1 MTQVSAEQVSLANQE
16 DSPLEYEH
24 FTMPEFLARTAAQQ
38 PGKTALA
45 FMGNRIDYRS
55 FDETVN
61 RTANALLA
69 MGVAPGDRVAV
80 LLPNIPQV
88 ALAAYGIWRI
98 GAVTVMCNPLYTDRE
113 LEHQLNDSGA
123 GVLICL
129 DLLAPRMIAL
139 KPRTGI
145 RRIVVA
151 HIRDYLPFF
160 TRLLFP
166 IVARDKHR
174 HIPAT
179 EDVEEWTAWL
189 DRYPPTPPGNGPTPE
204 HIASLQYTGGTT
216 GVSKGVVLTHE
227 NLSKNSQQARALFQ
241 GQDLGETVLGSLPI
255 FHAFGAFVMNLCVM
269 SGYTLVLI
277 PRPEPET
284 LMKAIA
290 GNAVSIFPAVPTM
303 FVGMLNHPKR
313 AKFDLSSLKL
323 CVSGAAPCPVEVI
336 QQFEAATGAQIVEGF
351 GISEASPVTHI
362 NPIGGINKPG
372 SIGLPMPDT
381 ECKVVQEENGVEAEV
396 PPGQPGELCIKGPQV
411 SSHGYYNMPE
421 ETRETFRDGWLF
433 TGDMARIDED
443 GYVYIV
449 DRKKDMILA
458 GGYNIY
464 PREIDEVLF
473 EHPDIKEA
481 CAKGIA
487 DDYRGETVQA
497 YVVPMPGAEL
507 TEEDVMAWCREK
519 LAAYKVPKSV
529 VFMDDLPKSAVGKI
543 LRKDL
548 PA

>member
-1 MTQVSAEQVSLANQE
+1 MTGVSAEQVSSTIQGGSL
-16 DSPLEYEH
+16 LEYENL
-24 FTMPEFLARTAAQQ
+24 TMPAFLARSAAKQ
-38 PGKTALA
+38 PAQTALA
-45 FMGNRIDYRS
+45 FMGNRIGYRP
-55 FDETVN
+55 FEEMVN
-61 RTANALLA
+61 RVANALLA

-88 ALAAYGIWRI
+88 AIAAYGIWRI

-113 LEHQLNDSGA
+113 LEHQLNDSRA

-129 DLLAPRMIAL
+129 DLLASRMIAL
-139 KPRTGI
+139 RPRTGI

-174 HIPAT
+174 NIPAS
-179 EDVEEWTAWL
+179 EDVEDWTKWL
-189 DRYPPTPPGNGPTPE
+189 DSYPPTPPGDGPE
-204 HIASLQYTGGTT
+204 LADIASLQYTGGTT

-241 GQDLGETVLGSLPI
+241 GQDLGDTVLGSLPI
-255 FHAFGAFVMNLCVM
+255 FHAFGAFVMNLSIM

-284 LMKAIA
+284 LLKAIA
-290 GNAVSIFPAVPTM
+290 ENAVSIFPAVPTM

-323 CVSGAAPCPVEVI
+323 CVSGAAPCPVDVI
-336 QQFEAATGAQIVEGF
+336 QQFETATGAQIVEGF

-362 NPIGGINKPG
+362 NPIGGVNKPG
-372 SIGLPMPDT
+372 SIGLPFPDT
-381 ECKVVQEENGVEAEV
+381 QIKVVDVENGHEEV
-396 PPGQPGELCIKGPQV
+396 TLGQPGELCIKGPQV
-411 SSHGYYNMPE
+411 STHGYYNMPE
-421 ETRETFRDGWLF
+421 ETRETFRDGWLY

-473 EHPDIKEA
+473 EHPKIKEA

-487 DDYRGETVQA
+487 DDYRGETVRA

-507 TEEDVMAWCREK
+507 TEEDVTAWCREK

-529 VFMDDLPKSAVGKI
+529 VFMDELPKSAVGKI

-548 PA
+548 PV

>member
-1 MTQVSAEQVSLANQE
+1 MTRVSEEQISLSIQGG
-16 DSPLEYEH
+16 SLLEYENL
-24 FTMPEFLARTAAQQ
+24 TMPEFLARSAAQQ
-38 PGKTALA
+38 PAQAALA
-45 FMGNRIDYRS
+45 FMGNRIGYRS
-55 FDETVN
+55 FDEMVN
-61 RTANALLA
+61 RVANALLA
-69 MGVAPGDRVAV
+69 MGVGPGDRVAI

-88 ALAAYGIWRI
+88 AVAAYAIWRI

-123 GVLICL
+123 GMLICL

-139 KPRTGI
+139 RPRVGI

-151 HIRDYLPFF
+151 HIRDYLPLF

-174 HIPAT
+174 NIPAS
-179 EDVEEWTAWL
+179 EDVEDWTKWL
-189 DRYPPTPPGNGPTPE
+189 DSYPPTPPEDGPKLAD
-204 HIASLQYTGGTT
+204 IASLQYTGGTT

-227 NLSKNSQQARALFQ
+227 NLSKNSQQAHALFQ
-241 GQDLGETVLGSLPI
+241 GQDLGDTVLGSLPI
-255 FHAFGAFVMNLCVM
+255 FHAFGAFVMNLSIM

-290 GNAVSIFPAVPTM
+290 DNAVSIFPAVPTM
-303 FVGMLNHPKR
+303 FVGMINHPKR

-323 CVSGAAPCPVEVI
+323 CVSGAAPCPVDVI

-362 NPIGGINKPG
+362 NPIGGVNKPG
-372 SIGLPMPDT
+372 SIGLPFPDT
-381 ECKVVQEENGVEAEV
+381 QIKVVDMENGHDEV
-396 PPGQPGELCIKGPQV
+396 PLGQPGELCIKGPQV
-411 SSHGYYNMPE
+411 STHGYYNMPE

-473 EHPDIKEA
+473 GHPKIKEA

-487 DDYRGETVQA
+487 DDYRGETVRA
-497 YVVPMPGAEL
+497 YVVPMPGADL
-507 TEEDVMAWCREK
+507 TEEDVTTWCREK

-529 VFMDDLPKSAVGKI
+529 VFMDDLPKSGVGKI

>member
-1 MTQVSAEQVSLANQE
+1 MTRVLAKQVSSSIQTG
-16 DSPLEYEH
+16 SPMQYENL
-24 FTMPEFLARTAAQQ
+24 TMPAFLARSAAKQ
-38 PGKTALA
+38 PTRTALA
-45 FMGNRIDYRS
+45 FMGNRIGYRP
-55 FDETVN
+55 FDEMVN
-61 RTANALLA
+61 RVANALLA

-88 ALAAYGIWRI
+88 AAAAYGIWRI

-139 KPRTGI
+139 RPRTGI

-160 TRLLFP
+160 IRLLFP
-166 IVARDKHR
+166 IVARGKHR
-174 HIPAT
+174 NIPAT
-179 EDVEEWTAWL
+179 EGVEEWIPWL
-189 DRYPPTPPGNGPTPE
+189 DRHPPTPPGYGPE
-204 HIASLQYTGGTT
+204 LADIASLQYTGGTT

-227 NLSKNSQQARALFQ
+227 NLSKNSQQAHALFE
-241 GQDLGETVLGSLPI
+241 GQDLGDTVLGSLPI
-255 FHAFGAFVMNLCVM
+255 FHAFGAFVMNLSIM

-284 LMKAIA
+284 LLKTIA
-290 GNAVSIFPAVPTM
+290 ENAVSIFPAVPTM
-303 FVGMLNHPKR
+303 LVGMLNHPKR

-323 CVSGAAPCPVEVI
+323 CVSGAAPCPVNVI
-336 QQFEAATGAQIVEGF
+336 QQFETATGAQIVEGF

-362 NPIGGINKPG
+362 NPIGGVNKPG
-372 SIGLPMPDT
+372 SIGLPVPDT
-381 ECKVVQEENGVEAEV
+381 QIKIVDTENGHEAV
-396 PPGQPGELCIKGPQV
+396 ASGQPGELCIKGPQV
-411 SSHGYYNMPE
+411 STHGYYNMPE
-421 ETRETFRDGWLF
+421 ETRETFRDGWLY
-433 TGDMARIDED
+433 TGDVARIDAD

-473 EHPDIKEA
+473 EHPKIKEA
-481 CAKGIA
+481 CAKGVA
-487 DDYRGETVQA
+487 DDYRGESVRA
-497 YVVPMPGAEL
+497 YVVPMPGADL
-507 TEEDVMAWCREK
+507 TEADVTSWCREK

-529 VFMDDLPKSAVGKI
+529 VFMDELPKSAVGKI

-548 PA
+548 PG